1 MISKYYKYDHI
12 NKNNKEHYPPD
23 FRMLLLIL
31 PTQKLKSPKRIP
43 LLITLNRL
51 YNFFKNIITIVI
63 KCEIITI
70 YHICTKKIQYIQMS
84 CSLRGHHLNNDNHS
98 HPICCHN
105 GSLHTKKLSSLCT
118 HQYLQKR
125 RGGTFQ
131 TPFITLLLTNVM
143 STNIKLN
150 STTHLGNKIMTKH
163 M

>member
-12 NKNNKEHYPPD
+12 NKNNKEHYLPN
-23 FRMLLLIL
+23 FRTLLLIL
-31 PTQKLKSPKRIP
+31 LAQKFKSPKKNHF
-43 LLITLNRL
+43 LIALNRSL
-51 YNFFKNIITIVI
+51 RFSNNITVVI

-70 YHICTKKIQYIQMS
+70 YHICTQRKQYIQMS
-84 CSLRGHHLNNDNHS
+84 CFFRGHNLNNGNHS
-98 HPICCHN
+98 CPICCHN
-105 GSLHTKKLSSLCT
+105 DSLHTKILSFLYT
-118 HQYLQKR
+118 HQYLQKEKMA
-125 RGGTFQ
+125 FK